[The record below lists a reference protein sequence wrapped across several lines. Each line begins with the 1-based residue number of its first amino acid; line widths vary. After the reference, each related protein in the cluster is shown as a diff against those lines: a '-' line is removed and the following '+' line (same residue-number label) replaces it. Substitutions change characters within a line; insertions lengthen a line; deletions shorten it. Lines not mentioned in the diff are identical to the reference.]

1 MFRFAIHAAA
11 TAAMVFA
18 VFTVSGCAVLSRGD
32 LKRQGQSQQVTLE
45 AVHSG
50 ADIAE
55 RAARTASEGNAAV
68 LSAQPGTKVVVRPLE
83 VEERVTV
90 VEKIV
95 EVPVYVDRKTG
106 AQTAGA
112 CRIVRSLA
120 TVKLRVGQSV
130 ELSAADAEPG
140 FYRVTEWLGGNYRSI
155 YINPA
160 DRLRHCPSTGELN
173 ARGILFRVAPG

>member
-1 MFRFAIHAAA
+1 MFRFAMRVAAP
-11 TAAMVFA
+11 AALVFA
-18 VFTVSGCAVLSRGD
+18 VSTVGGCAVLSRGD

-68 LSAQPGTKVVVRPLE
+68 LSAQPNTKVVVQPLE
-83 VEERVTV
+83 VEQRVTV
-90 VEKIV
+90 VEKII

-106 AQTAGA
+106 EQTVGA
-112 CRIVRSLA
+112 CRIVHSLA
-120 TVKLRVGQSV
+120 TVKLRVGQSI
-130 ELSAADAEPG
+130 ELGATDAEPG
-140 FYRVTEWLGGNYRSI
+140 FYRVTEWLDGNYRSI
-155 YINPA
+155 YVNPG
-160 DRLRHCPSTGELN
+160 DRLRHCPSTGELD